1 MPRARFAEHGGGRGR
16 GRAAEATIRRAAGRA
31 AKQISLHNNALTCI
45 LLQIARKK
53 RGSGGS
59 GEYMKSASHRSMP
72 NALVGLAAIFLVVL
86 AVRPLGLIADLHPL
100 EAYTDTG
107 VHSFVPYDIES
118 ETDREHFRYSGRTR
132 TFTKYMVVYKSDD
145 ESEYK
150 WTDKQKYS
158 SHSDAEEV
166 VLRAAPVDKKVF
178 TVADGSYVVDDAD
191 HTPADYIKHTIVT
204 NGAISLA
211 ASGLLLIVLRPWIKR
226 NFLAP
231 DAPVWTAERIKQG
244 VATPFMMAGIVVAA
258 FGILDLTYA
267 FDALLGPFL
276 PTRLGYA
283 LFDSP
288 ASRSIVIAVGAAL
301 FVLGV
306 RWSNHYGSNGEAEN
320 A

>member
-1 MPRARFAEHGGGRGR
+1 MQTASEDKKSKPH
-16 GRAAEATIRRAAGRA
+16 
-31 AKQISLHNNALTCI
+31 
-45 LLQIARKK
+45 RK
-53 RGSGGS
+53 
-59 GEYMKSASHRSMP
+59 AP
-72 NALVGLAAIFLVVL
+72 NAFVVLAVIFLVVF

-118 ETDREHFRYSGRTR
+118 ETRREHFRYSGRTR

-145 ESEYK
+145 EHEYR
-150 WTDKQKYS
+150 WTDDHEYS
-158 SHSDAEEV
+158 SHTEAEEII
-166 VLRAAPVDKKVF
+166 LRGTPVDKKVF
-178 TVADGSYVVDDAD
+178 TVADGSYVVDDTD
-191 HTPADYIKHTIVT
+191 HTPADYIEHAIVT

-211 ASGLLLIVLRPWIKR
+211 AFALLLVILRPWIKR

-231 DAPVWTAERIKQG
+231 DAPVWTADRVKQG
-244 VATPFMMAGIVVAA
+244 VATPLMMTGIIVAA

-276 PTRLGYA
+276 PSRLSHM

-288 ASRSIVIAVGAAL
+288 AARPLVIAAGIGL
-301 FVLGV
+301 FALGV
-306 RWSNHYGSNGEAEN
+306 RWSNRYGSSEDAED